1 MCESERAAANALD
14 PVFFL
19 QKSDVGWTATKSGK
33 VDLHILS
40 PIHNAHA
47 TAKLDGLFLYT
58 HTHSRAPMYE
68 DVDVC
73 VCIYIYVS
81 RQRPDFVYL
90 ACGFCSAR
98 LSSSIATDFAWHL
111 KKKHIPPVF
120 VFFFPFFVGPI

>member
-1 MCESERAAANALD
+1 MRSPCVRVNGQQRTLSTLF
-14 PVFFL
+14 FFL

-73 VCIYIYVS
+73 VCVYIYTSLGKGQTLFIWLVVFALLVL
-81 RQRPDFVYL
+81 RPL
-90 ACGFCSAR
+90 
-98 LSSSIATDFAWHL
+98 
-111 KKKHIPPVF
+111 
-120 VFFFPFFVGPI
+120 